1 MKISAKKAQE
11 TEYWLLICK
20 YCEELPDPGPLLENI
35 AEINKILSAIIATSK
50 KGS

>member
-1 MKISAKKAQE
+1 MKIAAKEARE

-20 YCEELPDPGPLLENI
+20 YSGELPDPGPLLENI
-35 AEINKILSAIIATSK
+35 AEINKILSAIITTSK